1 MLISLEINNIALID
15 ALRIDV
21 ADSLTVLTGETG
33 AGKSIIID
41 SVNLLLGARAN
52 KGLIRYGEEKARVQ
66 ALFSVSDNTAQKLG
80 EMGIEVEDGMVAVL
94 RDITSDGRS
103 VCRINGMIV
112 TQNIMRDAA
121 ALLVNIHGQQ
131 DNQSLLNPKY
141 HLSYLDSYAEDEEE
155 LSEYTEAYNDYKQIK
170 ARLDRL
176 NSNEKERAERIDL
189 LRYQTDEIS
198 AAAITEGEKE
208 QLLEE
213 RLLIRNAEAINEA
226 VAEATELLY
235 DGEEVNAYDMVSRA
249 ANAVSK
255 LGEIDAASKAAEKIF
270 DIKYALED
278 AVGDVRALADGVEF
292 SAVRLDEIEDRLDLI
307 GKLERKYGGS
317 EEEIL
322 KYFEAAE
329 KELSELDI
337 SGETGEKLAAD
348 CEKAAEKLKKTAE
361 KLTAARKAA
370 GKRLAEDIEKSLAD
384 LDMPKTRFSVSV
396 READFTAFGADSVEF
411 LICPNIGE
419 ELKALA
425 KFASGGELSRVM
437 LAMKSILA
445 AADDAETLIF
455 DEIDTGVSGSAAQ
468 KIAAKLRA
476 VAKTKQVIC
485 VSHQPQLAAAASNH
499 LLIKKKTDGE
509 RTVTTVTT
517 LGYDE
522 RIREVARII
531 DGNNPTDAALAH
543 AKVMIDNA

>member
-141 HLSYLDSYAEDEEE
+141 HLSYLDSYAEDEAE

-337 SGETGEKLAAD
+337 SGEAGEKLAAD
-348 CEKAAEKLKKTAE
+348 CEKAAGKLKKTAE